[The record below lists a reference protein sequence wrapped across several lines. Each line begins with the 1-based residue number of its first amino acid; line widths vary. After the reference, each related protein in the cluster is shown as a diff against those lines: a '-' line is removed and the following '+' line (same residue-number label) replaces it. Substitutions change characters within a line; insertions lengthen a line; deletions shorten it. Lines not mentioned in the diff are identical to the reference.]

1 MVGGG
6 GKGPVLSIGTVG
18 SIPYA
23 PGAGVG
29 GCRDTAGG
37 SGGVY
42 GVGGG
47 GRVGKEGG
55 REEYDEDLGISWELL
70 GGVANDVDEVEDMD
84 GAGAAPPS
92 LSSL

>member
-1 MVGGG
+1 M
-6 GKGPVLSIGTVG
+6 
-18 SIPYA
+18 
-23 PGAGVG
+23 
-29 GCRDTAGG
+29 
-37 SGGVY
+37 Y

-70 GGVANDVDEVEDMD
+70 GGVANDVDEEEDMD
-84 GAGAAPPS
+84 GASAAPPS